1 MCAPAESPT
10 PDGARE
16 TPELGDILRRH
27 GERYASSHPVSTI
40 QRKGIRA
47 LSQCRTAALGGHLE
61 ACNRCGHRR
70 AVYHS
75 CRNRR
80 CPKCQALAQ
89 ADWIEARRADLLPVD
104 YFHVVFTLPHELCS
118 LALYR
123 PRVIYDLLFR
133 AAADTLATFARDP
146 QFFSAD
152 TGGELGITAILHTW
166 GQNLSLHPHLHCVV
180 TGGALAS
187 DGQSFITPRHKGF
200 LFPVRALAKVFR
212 AKFVEGLRHAFQ
224 RDKLGEDTS
233 VLTLCN
239 KLRNLDWVVY
249 ARPPFAGPE
258 SVLAYLGAYTHRI
271 AISNHRILN
280 LENGRVAFRYR
291 DYADGRKQKVLR
303 LDVDEF
309 IRRFLLH
316 VLPKGFVR
324 IRHYGL
330 LANRSRRK
338 KIALCRALLSAPEPE
353 TRAKETVSEKLL
365 RLTGV
370 DLHGCPVGREG
381 HRIVVAEIDGA
392 RQRVNPP
399 LRVEVLDSS

>member
-1 MCAPAESPT
+1 MCAPAEPLA
-10 PDGARE
+10 PAGARGS
-16 TPELGDILRRH
+16 PELGDILRRH
-27 GERYASSHPVSTI
+27 GPRYAASYPVSGT
-40 QRKGIRA
+40 QHQVIRA
-47 LSQCRTAALGGHLE
+47 LCQCRTAALGGHLE
-61 ACNRCGHRR
+61 ACSRCGHRR

-75 CRNRR
+75 CRNRH

-89 ADWIEARRADLLPVD
+89 ADWLEARRADLLPVD
-104 YFHVVFTLPHELCS
+104 YFHVVFTLPHELCP

-133 AAADTLATFARDP
+133 TAADTLATFSRDP
-146 QFFSAD
+146 RYFSAQ
-152 TGGELGITAILHTW
+152 TGGTPGITAILHTW

-187 DGQSFITPRHKGF
+187 DGENFVTPRYKGF

-212 AKFVEGLRHAFQ
+212 AKFLEGLRQAFD
-224 RDKLGEDTS
+224 RGKLGEDAS
-233 VLTLCN
+233 VPALCA
-239 KLRNLDWVVY
+239 KLRSLDWVVY
-249 ARPPFAGPE
+249 AKPPFAGPE

-271 AISNHRILN
+271 AISNHRILS

-291 DYADGRKQKVLR
+291 DYANGREQKVMR

-330 LANRSRRK
+330 LANRSRRQ
-338 KIALCRALLSAPEPE
+338 KIARCRALLSAPEPHAP
-353 TRAKETVSEKLL
+353 AKETVSEKLL
-365 RLTGV
+365 RLAGV
-370 DLHGCPVGREG
+370 DIQRCPVCHEGRM
-381 HRIVVAEIDGA
+381 IVVAEIDPA
-392 RQRVNPP
+392 PRRSLVPIRVAI
-399 LRVEVLDSS
+399 LDSS